1 MTNTHTV
8 VLLTSRHMHACRYCV
23 SVYGLCFGTFRAFLS
38 RPGRSVA
45 ASVETPPSALHIL
58 RPGVSRVLFSFFG
71 GGEPLEVSTGVN
83 RRTPRAHCCR
93 FYTIRL
99 PAGRVS
105 QNLYSKFLSLHL
117 DYLKV
122 RGSARSKEFSF
133 VFIFVLLGV

>member
-1 MTNTHTV
+1 MRVGIVCLYTV
-8 VLLTSRHMHACRYCV
+8 FALA
-23 SVYGLCFGTFRAFLS
+23 
-38 RPGRSVA
+38 RSAPFSLAQAEVWLPQWKPH
-45 ASVETPPSALHIL
+45 PPLLHIL